1 MRYYI
6 MDNHYNHYGIIKH
19 DKRPFSSVEEMN
31 EFMIEKHNKKVRPND
46 EVIFGGDFMLSN
58 SIDEVESM
66 LKRLNGK
73 KYLVVGNHDR
83 FVKDKN
89 FDRSLFG
96 WIKDYAELNDNNRKV
111 IISHYPIMFYKGQY
125 KGNNTYHLCGHVH
138 DTQDNKLLEQFI
150 KQTLEYKL
158 ENDKNIPCN
167 IINCYAGFSNYEPL
181 TLDEWIVLTNK
192 RLKERNII

>member
-1 MRYYI
+1 MRFYI

-46 EVIFGGDFMLSN
+46 EIIFGGDFMLSN
-58 SIDEVESM
+58 SIDEVENM

-83 FVKDKN
+83 YVKDKN

-125 KGNNTYHLCGHVH
+125 KGDNTYHLCGHVH
-138 DTQDNKLLEQFI
+138 DSQDNKLLEQFI
-150 KQTLEYKL
+150 KQTLEYEMPDGK
-158 ENDKNIPCN
+158 KIPCN

-181 TLDEWIVLTNK
+181 TLDEWIILTNK
-192 RLKERNII
+192 RLKDRNIL